1 MINTDSVQ
9 TWLKLAKKHK
19 LTAPKYLCEGE
30 NTLAFGLVEIPESF
44 DDTLKDKVGIFTIS
58 FVKADDPKR
67 YTSQLC
73 SRDNF
78 KRFMNIVESEIIQ
91 PAQSKYSTMPDNYFE
106 FIDHKSD
113 VFLDGMSIR
122 DIILYG
128 FRCNKLCFVPK
139 SLMLGIGMT
148 FTPQFVQAVQSLTGV
163 DRVTL
168 EEITKDCHAKIRFL
182 C

>member
-1 MINTDSVQ
+1 MTDVSNIQ
-9 TWLKLAKKHK
+9 TWLELAKKHN
-19 LTAPKYLCEGE
+19 LTAPKHLYKGE

-44 DDTLKDKVGIFTIS
+44 DEATQDAVAIFTIA

-73 SRDNF
+73 SKDDF
-78 KRFMNIVESEIIQ
+78 KKFMIMVESEIIR
-91 PAQSKYSTMPDNYFE
+91 PAQVAGIPDTYFE

-113 VFLDGMSIR
+113 IFLDGMSIR
-122 DIILYG
+122 DIILYT

-139 SLMLGIGMT
+139 SSMLGIGMT
-148 FTPQFVQAVQSLTGV
+148 FTSQFVQAVQSRTGV

-168 EEITKDCHAKIRFL
+168 EEITKEVHSKIRFMM
-182 C
+182 

>member
-1 MINTDSVQ
+1 MTDVTNVQ

-19 LTAPKYLCEGE
+19 LTAPKYLYEGE

-44 DDTLKDKVGIFTIS
+44 DEATKDAVAVFTIA

-73 SRDNF
+73 SRDRF
-78 KRFMNIVESEIIQ
+78 KRFMDTVESEIIR
-91 PAQSKYSTMPDNYFE
+91 PAWNANIPDTYFE

-113 VFLDGMSIR
+113 VFLDGISVR
-122 DIILYG
+122 DTILYT

-139 SLMLGIGMT
+139 SSMLGIGMT
-148 FTPQFVQAVQSLTGV
+148 LTPQFVQAVQSLTGV